1 MLIPDPQPGA
11 TMEPGGATQRMADF
25 DLSEEQRLV
34 RQTVREFAEREIA
47 PHVERY
53 EREEKYPLELIQKLV
68 PMGFIAPM
76 IPEEYGGSFS
86 DVLTYGVVCEELA
99 RIDWV
104 VASVVSV
111 TNSLVG
117 GSILRHGSDAQ
128 KARWLPPMARGE
140 VLTSACLTEPGAGT
154 DLANMR
160 TTAEKVDGGYRLNGT
175 KVFISHAAYAG
186 LFFVVATV
194 DRTRKHKGVTAFLV
208 DPRSSEGIAIGEF
221 PMRTLKRDNLAEVHF
236 DGVFVPDDCLL
247 GPEGG
252 GFPVLGGALDMGR
265 YSVAARCVGQ
275 SQRCI
280 DLAIAYAREREAF
293 GQKIGEFQMIQKKIA
308 DMICR
313 TESARALVYRLGRMK
328 DAGVERASL
337 ESSLAKLTAS
347 EAATANALDAIQIH
361 GGYGLSAE
369 YEVGRLLLEA
379 KALEFGEGTSE
390 LHRKLIAEF
399 ALGLRKQ

>member
-1 MLIPDPQPGA
+1 MGGEGA
-11 TMEPGGATQRMADF
+11 TDRMADF
-25 DLSEEQRLV
+25 DLTPDQRMV
-34 RQTVREFAEREIA
+34 RAVVREFAEREIL

-53 EREEKYPLELIQKLV
+53 EREERYPIELIAKLA
-68 PMGFIAPM
+68 PLGFMGPM

-86 DVLTYGVVCEELA
+86 DVVTYGIVCEELA

-111 TNSLVG
+111 SNSLVG

-128 KARWLPPMARGE
+128 KQRWLPGIARGE
-140 VLTSACLTEPGAGT
+140 VLTSACLTEPGGGT

-160 TTAEKVDGGYRLNGT
+160 TTLTKVDGGYRLDGT
-175 KVFISHAAYAG
+175 KVFSSHAAYAG

-194 DRTRKHKGVTAFLV
+194 DRSAKHKGVTAMLV
-208 DPRSSEGIAIGEF
+208 DPKASEGIAISDF

-236 DGVFVPDDCLL
+236 DNVFVSEDALL
-247 GPEGG
+247 GKPGA
-252 GFPVLGGALDMGR
+252 GFPVLGSALDMGR

-280 DLAIAYAREREAF
+280 DLAVAYAMEREAF

-328 DAGVERASL
+328 DAGIERASM
-337 ESSLAKLTAS
+337 ESSMAKLTAS
-347 EAATANALDAIQIH
+347 EAATNNALDAIQVH

-379 KALEFGEGTSE
+379 KSLEFGEGTSE
-390 LHRKLIAEF
+390 LHRKMIAEF
-399 ALGLRKQ
+399 ALGIRKQ